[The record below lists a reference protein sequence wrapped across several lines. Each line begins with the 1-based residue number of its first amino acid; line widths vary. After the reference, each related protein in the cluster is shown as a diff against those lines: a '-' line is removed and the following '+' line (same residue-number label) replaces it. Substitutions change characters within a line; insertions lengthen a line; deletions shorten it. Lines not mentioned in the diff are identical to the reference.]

1 MKAGGEKNM
10 GAKSLENK
18 NYKGQRARGK
28 SYLAEILYLPYK
40 FFTNV

>member
-1 MKAGGEKNM
+1 MKAGGKKM
-10 GAKSLENK
+10 CAKALENK

-28 SYLAEILYLPYK
+28 SYLADILYLPYK